1 MFGPLAFVA
10 TLLAGGVMVTEP
22 VQRRGPDAPPAAGE
36 SAGVAAVWER
46 EEAYWR
52 YAAAGDVQSY
62 RELWADGFRGWPSD
76 EPHPVTKAGVTGW
89 VEKMRAEKTR
99 MTYTLT
105 REGAAD
111 FGDVVV
117 AFYQIG
123 FRLERSDGRV
133 EGQGDTLKV
142 THTWRRRD
150 GVWKIIGGMAGHLPA
165 APAK

>member
-1 MFGPLAFVA
+1 
-10 TLLAGGVMVTEP
+10 MVT
-22 VQRRGPDAPPAAGE
+22 GPGESRAAATPGAVGE

-52 YAAAGDVQSY
+52 YAAAGDVESY
-62 RELWADGFRGWPSD
+62 RALWADGFRGWPSD

-117 AFYQIG
+117 AFYRIG
-123 FRLERSDGRV
+123 FRVESSDGRV
-133 EGQGDTLKV
+133 EGRGNTLKV
-142 THTWRRRD
+142 THTWRRLD

-165 APAK
+165 APPK